1 MEDDGFSC
9 LFDAVITRPPR
20 LDCNA
25 SKIYIVRM
33 LRLRGVSV

>member
-20 LDCNA
+20 LDCNF
-25 SKIYIVRM
+25 SKIYPEGIM
-33 LRLRGVSV
+33 RLR